1 MNTYGERVKVTIFG
15 ESHGPAIGV
24 VLDGVPAGEAVDMDA
39 VRIQMRRRAPGSSD
53 LTTHRSETDDPLV
66 MSGIL
71 NGVTTGAPISAIF
84 RNKDQNSA
92 AYHPE
97 IPRPSHADYAATV
110 RFGGHA
116 DLRGGG
122 PFSGR
127 LTACLVFAGAVCRQI
142 LERRGITITANAVR
156 VGQATGRELN
166 FDMKRAIL
174 DARSAGDSVGSE
186 LECVVTGVPAGV
198 GGLLFGG
205 MESRIA
211 GMLYAIPGV
220 KGVEFGRGFALAE
233 MRGSEANDP
242 IRLQNGRITMASNN
256 AGGHQRRHHQRHA
269 ARRAHG
275 PAADAVDRLRAAVGR
290 PRDHGGN
297 AAAYQ
302 RPARPVPCP
311 ARDPRHG
318 GRARLLRARR
328 HARQRRHDLRKEPIM
343 DEHKTPEEIIN
354 DNAAPDAPE
363 TDAPEAP
370 APAEKK
376 PMSVR
381 ARHALRRGV
390 AGLLAAI
397 VLLAVSGFGV
407 FRIAHGAQEIAGTF
421 DADPGT
427 FVQHDIVFILNT
439 FSDPNGGSA
448 QYGVVPIGGK
458 LVAFRFPARWNA
470 SVKTI
475 ADATTSVL
483 SGQSYSVDSFI
494 RRHRYGQDHA
504 GCRLVRALRLVHGKP
519 RLPAAD
525 RRDRRQ

>member
-156 VGQATGRELN
+156 VGQATGKELN

-220 KGVEFGRGFALAE
+220 KGVEFGAGFAAARS
-233 MRGSEANDP
+233 RGSQNNDAFAVEDGE
-242 IRLQNGRITMASNN
+242 IVTCTNH
-256 AGGHQRRHHQRHA
+256 AGGIL
-269 ARRAHG
+269 G
-275 PAADAVDRLRAAVGR
+275 GISTGMPIILRTAIKPTPSISQPQQTVS
-290 PRDHGGN
+290 
-297 AAAYQ
+297 
-302 RPARPVPCP
+302 
-311 ARDPRHG
+311 
-318 GRARLLRARR
+318 LRAREDAELVVR
-328 HARQRRHDLRKEPIM
+328 GRHDPCIAHRAVPVVEAM
-343 DEHKTPEEIIN
+343 T
-354 DNAAPDAPE
+354 AA
-363 TDAPEAP
+363 
-370 APAEKK
+370 
-376 PMSVR
+376 
-381 ARHALRRGV
+381 
-390 AGLLAAI
+390 
-397 VLLAVSGFGV
+397 VLLDLLLEG
-407 FRIAHGAQEIAGTF
+407 HHGTF
-421 DADPGT
+421 
-427 FVQHDIVFILNT
+427 
-439 FSDPNGGSA
+439 
-448 QYGVVPIGGK
+448 
-458 LVAFRFPARWNA
+458 
-470 SVKTI
+470 
-475 ADATTSVL
+475 
-483 SGQSYSVDSFI
+483 
-494 RRHRYGQDHA
+494 
-504 GCRLVRALRLVHGKP
+504 
-519 RLPAAD
+519 
-525 RRDRRQ
+525 

>member
-24 VLDGVPAGEAVDMDA
+24 VLDGVPAGEAIDMDA

-156 VGQATGRELN
+156 VGQATGKELN

-174 DARSAGDSVGSE
+174 DARSA
-186 LECVVTGVPAGV
+186 

-242 IRLQNGRITMASNN
+242 IRLKNGRITMASNN
-256 AGGHQRRHHQRHA
+256 AGGINGGITNGMPLVVRMALRPTPSIACEQ
-269 ARRAHG
+269 
-275 PAADAVDRLRAAVGR
+275 PSVDLTTMEETPLRING
-290 PRDHGGN
+290 
-297 AAAYQ
+297 
-302 RPARPVPCP
+302 
-311 ARDPRHG
+311 
-318 GRARLLRARR
+318 
-328 HARQRRHDLRKEPIM
+328 RHDPCLAPRAIPVME
-343 DEHKTPEEIIN
+343 
-354 DNAAPDAPE
+354 AALACCVLDAMLD
-363 TDAPEAP
+363 T
-370 APAEKK
+370 
-376 PMSVR
+376 
-381 ARHALRRGV
+381 
-390 AGLLAAI
+390 AA
-397 VLLAVSGFGV
+397 
-407 FRIAHGAQEIAGTF
+407 
-421 DADPGT
+421 
-427 FVQHDIVFILNT
+427 
-439 FSDPNGGSA
+439 
-448 QYGVVPIGGK
+448 
-458 LVAFRFPARWNA
+458 
-470 SVKTI
+470 TI
-475 ADATTSVL
+475 
-483 SGQSYSVDSFI
+483 
-494 RRHRYGQDHA
+494 
-504 GCRLVRALRLVHGKP
+504 
-519 RLPAAD
+519 
-525 RRDRRQ
+525 